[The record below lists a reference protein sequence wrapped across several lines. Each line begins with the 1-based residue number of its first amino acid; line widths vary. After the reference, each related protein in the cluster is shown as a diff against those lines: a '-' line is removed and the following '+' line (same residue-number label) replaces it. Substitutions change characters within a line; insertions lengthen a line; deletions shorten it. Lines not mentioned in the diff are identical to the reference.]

1 MSTRMSNGPSIT
13 RDRGDVRTSSSLT
26 FEFGTRKV
34 VAENGVIVLRRP
46 IETTALIRSLSCPTC
61 LFSNTAHAR
70 PRELPSA
77 NTAHRLRDSTG
88 PVIYQNGNSS
98 LGVAC
103 RVVEKQ
109 HWWWIL
115 AMVRRRPCDRVWA
128 FVRMCMILGIV
139 ILGLLGST
147 LAGLLHPPGW
157 HSRKFCPGPRE
168 INALIA

>member
-13 RDRGDVRTSSSLT
+13 RDRGDVRTSSPLT

-34 VAENGVIVLRRP
+34 ATENGVIVLRRP

-77 NTAHRLRDSTG
+77 NTAHRLRDSTSQ
-88 PVIYQNGNSS
+88 VIYQNVNSS

-115 AMVRRRPCDRVWA
+115 AMVRRRPCESRV
-128 FVRMCMILGIV
+128 
-139 ILGLLGST
+139 GLRSYVYDSRHSYFR
-147 LAGLLHPPGW
+147 LAGFNFGRSIA
-157 HSRKFCPGPRE
+157 HSWL
-168 INALIA
+168 ALP